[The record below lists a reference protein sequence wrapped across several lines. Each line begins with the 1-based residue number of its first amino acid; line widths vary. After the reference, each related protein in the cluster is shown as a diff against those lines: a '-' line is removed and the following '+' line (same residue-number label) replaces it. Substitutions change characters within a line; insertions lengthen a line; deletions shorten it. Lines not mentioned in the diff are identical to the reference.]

1 MKLGIGIDT
10 GGTYTDAVIYDF
22 EKEKI
27 MGSAKAL
34 TTRENLVTGIL
45 GALDALPQELVRQAD
60 MISLSTTLATNACV
74 EDKSGRAKL
83 IFFGGDREIINKCGE
98 QYGLPPADEI
108 CIFNEKV
115 SGEGT
120 ETLAKSAKK
129 QFAEPDWEAFGRQL
143 GEEFSLLDGVGII
156 EVNSRQDGAA
166 IEKKAKKIFE
176 EKYDVPVVCGHELF
190 SELNSLQRGAS
201 TLLNAGLFPVIREFL
216 DAVKKALAA
225 RKIQASVLVIVRS
238 DGSLMS
244 EEFAALHPVETLL
257 CGPAASAVGCARL
270 TDNPNSIMVDMG
282 GTTTDIA
289 LLKDGVPVQVT
300 EGVSIGRWKTFVN
313 GLYIKTLGLGGDS
326 AVHYKEKSLILE
338 EYRVIPL
345 CVAAQKY
352 PSVVENLKKIVP
364 RKHTRYLYEHYLL
377 IKDISES
384 SLYTDKEKA
393 FCNALRKGPLP
404 VTEAAKAIGEE
415 IYTLNVDRLLKD
427 GIVSLCGLTPTD
439 MMHIKGDFQSYDREE
454 AAKAIGEEIYTLN
467 VDRLLKDGIVSLCGL
482 TPTDMMHI
490 KGDFQSY
497 DREASLLGAKFAA
510 CNLEVTVS
518 ELCDMVYEEIKRRMY
533 VNIVKALL
541 ENQYPHYMKN
551 GVSPE
556 VEQFICENGA
566 AAGEKS
572 GMLSLMLQT
581 DFSLVGVGGPI
592 GIFLEDVA
600 KRLGTHAVI
609 PENYQVANALGA
621 IMGSINASAS
631 VEIRQEMK
639 AEGDGRFL
647 IPGSEGERS
656 FETLEEAK
664 EFAVGEAEKRARLE
678 AEKRGAQGDISVTV
692 TTADNSAMAE
702 TGAVYLG
709 TVVTARAVGSVGF

>member
-83 IFFGGDREIINKCGE
+83 IFFGGDREIINKCGK

-404 VTEAAKAIGEE
+404 V
-415 IYTLNVDRLLKD
+415 
-427 GIVSLCGLTPTD
+427 
-439 MMHIKGDFQSYDREE
+439 ME

>member
-404 VTEAAKAIGEE
+404 V
-415 IYTLNVDRLLKD
+415 
-427 GIVSLCGLTPTD
+427 
-439 MMHIKGDFQSYDREE
+439 ME

>member
-83 IFFGGDREIINKCGE
+83 IFFGGDREIINKCGK

-415 IYTLNVDRLLKD
+415 IYTLNVDRLL
-427 GIVSLCGLTPTD
+427 
-439 MMHIKGDFQSYDREE
+439 R
-454 AAKAIGEEIYTLN
+454 
-467 VDRLLKDGIVSLCGL
+467 DGIVSLCGL

-692 TTADNSAMAE
+692 TTADNSARAE

>member
-83 IFFGGDREIINKCGE
+83 IFFGGDREIINKCGK

-404 VTEAAKAIGEE
+404 V
-415 IYTLNVDRLLKD
+415 
-427 GIVSLCGLTPTD
+427 
-439 MMHIKGDFQSYDREE
+439 ME

-609 PENYQVANALGA
+609 PEYYQVANALGA

>member
-439 MMHIKGDFQSYDREE
+439 MMHIKGDFQSYDRE
-454 AAKAIGEEIYTLN
+454 
-467 VDRLLKDGIVSLCGL
+467 
-482 TPTDMMHI
+482 
-490 KGDFQSY
+490 
-497 DREASLLGAKFAA
+497 ASLLGAKFAA

>member
-83 IFFGGDREIINKCGE
+83 IFFGGDREIINKCGK

-415 IYTLNVDRLLKD
+415 IYTLNVDRLL
-427 GIVSLCGLTPTD
+427 
-439 MMHIKGDFQSYDREE
+439 R
-454 AAKAIGEEIYTLN
+454 
-467 VDRLLKDGIVSLCGL
+467 DGIVSLCGL

-510 CNLEVTVS
+510 CNLEVTVT
-518 ELCDMVYEEIKRRMY
+518 ELCDMVYEEIKRRLY
-533 VNIVKALL
+533 VNIVKTLL